1 MALTPVQRKQ
11 IISGM
16 GSILET
22 LDGAFLGLGDFLNKV
37 VSAYMNAK
45 NELLDLK
52 TFDFNPK
59 FKTRVISIPRAEEGI
74 NELWATIRLDLLGKY
89 QEIRA
94 ALDDVKDVFH
104 AEELVNANDP
114 QGAPNAL
121 AKSAAALHHLKT
133 FLASL
138 GDLIVKVADLIAII
152 DDIKRRIETLDDLF
166 LPQGSTKKT
175 VDISYRKRNVT

>member
-1 MALTPVQRKQ
+1 MALNPNQRKA
-11 IISGM
+11 IITGL
-16 GSILET
+16 GSIIET

-59 FKTRVISIPRAEEGI
+59 FKTRVISVPKAKDGL
-74 NELWATIRLDLLGKY
+74 NDLWATIRLDLLGKY

-94 ALDDVKDVFH
+94 AIDDVKDVFH

-114 QGAPNAL
+114 SGAPNAL
-121 AKSAAALHHLKT
+121 ARSAVALHHLKT

-138 GDLIVKVADLIAII
+138 GDLITKVADLLAII
-152 DDIKRRIETLDDLF
+152 DDIKKRIETLDDLF
-166 LPQGSTKKT
+166 LSQGSTKKA
-175 VDISYRKRNVT
+175 VDAHYRKRNVT